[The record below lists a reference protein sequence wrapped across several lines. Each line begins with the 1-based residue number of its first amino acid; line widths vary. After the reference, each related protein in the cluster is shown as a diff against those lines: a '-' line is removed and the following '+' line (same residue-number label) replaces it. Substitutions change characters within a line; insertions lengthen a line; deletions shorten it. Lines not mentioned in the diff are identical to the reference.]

1 MHPQKP
7 KIIVIAGPT
16 SSGKTAYSIKLA
28 KKINGEIISAD
39 SRQVYKGI
47 NLLSGKVTKKEMG
60 KIQHYMLDI
69 ADPKRAYSVFKYQKD
84 ATKAINAILKK
95 GKVPIICGGTGFYI
109 DALVYNRTMPEVK
122 PNNLLRKKLEKLSTT
137 ELFNMLKKHD
147 KNRAITIDKKNPV
160 RIIRAIEIATVL
172 GKVPKLSESKSPYE
186 IEWIIIDQDDAVL
199 KEKIEKRLR
208 DRIKSG
214 MLREA
219 KKLHQNGVSF
229 KRMEKLGLECRESS
243 LYLQGKIS
251 KKELIENLNSQIWKY
266 AKRQRVWFK
275 KYAK

>member
-60 KIQHYMLDI
+60 KIQHYMLDV
-69 ADPKRAYSVFKYQKD
+69 ADPKRAYSVVKYQKD

-109 DALVYNRTMPEVK
+109 DALVYNRIMPEVK

-137 ELFNMLKKHD
+137 ELFNMLKKLD

>member
-39 SRQVYKGI
+39 SRQIYKGI

-60 KIQHYMLDI
+60 KIQHYMLDV
-69 ADPKRAYSVFKYQKD
+69 ADPKRAYSVVKYQKD

-109 DALVYNRTMPEVK
+109 DALVYNRTIPEVK

-137 ELFNMLKKHD
+137 ELFSMLKKLD

-186 IEWIIIDQDDAVL
+186 IEWIIIDQDDTVL